1 MDVARVEATGAL
13 TPVGTHSRPCSQD
26 GLGLWPHIQH
36 LVKRE
41 KKLQN
46 FSDEGHHKPA
56 NVIQA
61 KGSHLLL
68 PVAVAPASISWGDY
82 LVPLQLQH

>member
-1 MDVARVEATGAL
+1 MSLQSGWPRSVASHPAPGKER
-13 TPVGTHSRPCSQD
+13 
-26 GLGLWPHIQH
+26 
-36 LVKRE
+36 